1 MLLPS
6 ALSALTEGWGSSEK
20 TTNDNR
26 ETGQPLISD
35 QDSTTLSHHFGCAF
49 IAIIV
54 LGDIEGLLSFKIL
67 SA

>member
-6 ALSALTEGWGSSEK
+6 ALSFLTEGWGSSEK

-26 ETGQPLISD
+26 ETGRPLISD
-35 QDSTTLSHHFGCAF
+35 LDSTTLSHHFDCAS

-54 LGDIEGLLSFKIL
+54 LEDIEGLLSLKKL